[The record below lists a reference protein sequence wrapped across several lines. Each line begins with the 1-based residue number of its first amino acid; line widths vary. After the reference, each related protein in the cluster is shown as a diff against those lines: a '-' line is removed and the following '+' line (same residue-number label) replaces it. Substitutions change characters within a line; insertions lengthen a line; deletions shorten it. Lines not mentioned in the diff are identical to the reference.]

1 MLDLDVQAPGGYQ
14 LVGRTVPIWSG
25 HRQRGVFEPGKP
37 WLLRFFDRVVWHPV
51 AADELLDGCILVEA
65 PMVGSVWRIEAQA
78 GEQVR
83 EGDLLIALEA
93 MKLELGVQAP
103 ADGTVL
109 KVLVEPGQHVAPGAP
124 LAILAVG
131 A

>member
-1 MLDLDVQAPGGYQ
+1 
-14 LVGRTVPIWSG
+14 
-25 HRQRGVFEPGKP
+25 
-37 WLLRFFDRVVWHPV
+37 
-51 AADELLDGCILVEA
+51 
-65 PMVGSVWRIEAQA
+65 MVGSVWRIEAQA

-93 MKLELGVQAP
+93 MKLELGVAAP